1 MRRRLLLL
9 GVGIASLGAIFASA
23 VLANPT
29 SSSPTSGS
37 TTVSVQGI
45 TGLSVA
51 LASTDSILPAN
62 GSAHKI
68 ADVKAGEN
76 DADYNIAATAVNVTN
91 QGKVSVAA
99 DCSGITIDNV
109 TDRNITSAQYTISAT
124 SNLNDHTL
132 LADSATADTDVGDLS
147 LTLPVTVA
155 NACTVSGG
163 VVTVTFQ
170 AQ

>member
-29 SSSPTSGS
+29 STSPTTASGS
-37 TTVSVQGI
+37 VAVQAI
-45 TGLSVA
+45 SGLSVA
-51 LASTDSILPAN
+51 LTNQDTIIPAN
-62 GSAHKI
+62 GSAYKV
-68 ADVKAGEN
+68 ADVMAGEN
-76 DADYNIAATAVNVTN
+76 DSDYNIAATGVAVTT
-91 QGKVSVAA
+91 QGTAA
-99 DCSGITIDNV
+99 GTCTGITLSGA
-109 TDRNITSAQYTISAT
+109 NITSTQYTISAT
-124 SNLNDHTL
+124 TNLNDHTL

-147 LTLPVTVA
+147 LTLPVTVGNNCVVTGA
-155 NACTVSGG
+155 